1 MARKQKFDYF
11 DAFSRQTKVAIKE
24 SELLVEAV
32 RDFGP
37 EIDIGNYARRS
48 SEIEHAGDGIA
59 HEIYENVAV
68 DFVTPIE
75 REDIIMLTQYLDDIV
90 DHMQDTLKAFYMFN
104 VTSMDKDV
112 EQFVTIINQA
122 CCALDRAM
130 ADFNDFKKKRFR
142 ELIIEVN
149 DYEEQGDLL
158 YMKALRRLHKKH
170 ADDPIYVIAWME
182 IYKNLE
188 RCCDSC
194 EHVADTMMTVILKN
208 S

>member
-11 DAFSRQTKVAIKE
+11 DAFSRLTKVAIQE

-32 RDFGP
+32 KNFDP
-37 EIDIGNYARRS
+37 EMDIGAYARRS
-48 SEIEHAGDGIA
+48 SEIEHTGDSIA

-75 REDIIMLTQYLDDIV
+75 REDIIMLSQFLDDIV
-90 DHMQDTLKAFYMFN
+90 DHMQDTLKAFYMYN
-104 VTSMDKDV
+104 VSVMDKDV
-112 EQFVTIINQA
+112 MQFVENINQA

-130 ADFNDFKKKRFR
+130 KDFRDFKKKRFR

-149 DYEEQGDLL
+149 DYEEKGDLL
-158 YMKALRRLHKKH
+158 YLKAIRRLHKQH
-170 ADDPIYVIAWME
+170 TDDPIYVLSWSE

-194 EHVADTMMTVILKN
+194 EHAADTMMTVILKN